1 MERMVLSLTFVAP
14 PPFFLPIAACPSQQ
28 SVLLFVTMAG
38 PNLELFKFGM
48 YLFFPLAVMV
58 HYGDPEWYHRNVL
71 PIRDQFWPKEE
82 SLYRPPR
89 TSDDVRTALDEMKQK
104 RLVRRQERLQL
115 DQAQAQSAN
124 TNTETTEPKVV
135 SMLKDAARTN
145 QRLV

>member
-1 MERMVLSLTFVAP
+1 
-14 PPFFLPIAACPSQQ
+14 
-28 SVLLFVTMAG
+28 MAG

-104 RLVRRQERLQL
+104 RLARRQERLQL

-124 TNTETTEPKVV
+124 TNTEATEPKVI
-135 SMLKDAARTN
+135 SMLEDAARTN